1 MTSGP
6 SSPAVPAARTLGLA
20 KMSRRAKITISNPLS
35 TARRREMSGLLAS
48 LVLIGVLG
56 GVMAV
61 LLLLSWLALYVV
73 SRLEDGG

>member
-1 MTSGP
+1 
-6 SSPAVPAARTLGLA
+6 
-20 KMSRRAKITISNPLS
+20 
-35 TARRREMSGLLAS
+35 MSGLLAS

-61 LLLLSWLALYVV
+61 LMLLSWLALYVV